1 MQRGG
6 AGWAGAVA
14 RVRHRGGRNGNAAGS
29 QRGATPGAE
38 SPRQHR
44 HSGPHKHKRKPGHAH
59 APSNAD
65 IARARR
71 CYVASAATATRPRTA
86 AHVSKSRRPPRT
98 LVRTMACAPET
109 ADRYAAV
116 PHAALVAPSRCTH
129 AVVAGKRARGLRLA
143 AAHGGD
149 GLNDTLACL
158 SRGRLFNLMELI
170 SSFWPPN
177 TFFFRRLLLPP
188 PVVAWLRCGCCVGVV
203 PESLGLEAGAW
214 ARELVRL
221 CQLAAALV
229 CVAVSVSRGWL
240 CVPSIDVRM
249 HPRGTLGRALGS
261 AGLPRRTAIRACVP
275 QEAFCVARAIA
286 RVCLCPARCS
296 VVPAC
301 LLPAVVRR
309 AFVRAPHM
317 TLPATRAPRLLRICC
332 ARVCSCRCTLLP
344 PARGA
349 PCRARHAGVCVGRRH
364 DAPCHRRRSPPGPS
378 TGPRCHGCVGGQAP
392 LGAPCAVRHGHAAHL
407 PAPVRTAGCVSHSGG
422 VSRSTVVASPARL
435 LC

>member
-1 MQRGG
+1 MAGSGHQTPHASAQAGSYLSGWTGWWVQQEGARAGRVSGSDADGRHNSMRFTRRATGRRLPRTAAHRSKRQPMRAHGHEHIHMQRGG

-170 SSFWPPN
+170 PAFGRQ
-177 TFFFRRLLLPP
+177 THFFF
-188 PVVAWLRCGCCVGVV
+188 AGCCCHPPSSRGCV
-203 PESLGLEAGAW
+203 
-214 ARELVRL
+214 
-221 CQLAAALV
+221 AAAVL
-229 CVAVSVSRGWL
+229 AWY
-240 CVPSIDVRM
+240 P
-249 HPRGTLGRALGS
+249 
-261 AGLPRRTAIRACVP
+261 
-275 QEAFCVARAIA
+275 
-286 RVCLCPARCS
+286 
-296 VVPAC
+296 
-301 LLPAVVRR
+301 
-309 AFVRAPHM
+309 
-317 TLPATRAPRLLRICC
+317 
-332 ARVCSCRCTLLP
+332 
-344 PARGA
+344 
-349 PCRARHAGVCVGRRH
+349 
-364 DAPCHRRRSPPGPS
+364 
-378 TGPRCHGCVGGQAP
+378 
-392 LGAPCAVRHGHAAHL
+392 
-407 PAPVRTAGCVSHSGG
+407 SHSGLKQVRG
-422 VSRSTVVASPARL
+422 RESLCVFVSSPRRL
-435 LC
+435 CAWL